1 MVQETILFR
10 SALEDGPANPLGPW
24 QGDFCTP
31 INMEQRASS
40 SEGWTT
46 QWRGRDKTPIR
57 TSFFWTA
64 IRERLRRARRAQ
76 RGAGLHTEAYASGM
90 GQQPASLIPTLGP
103 KHRHPCL
110 RVQLLLPRARIS
122 SVRPTRPRSPA
133 GWSRLGPAARI
144 YPHIIQPSTN
154 RDRISRRDPS
164 ELTLW
169 PSAVWTRKPRRCSLP
184 LTRPIAVFVYPGLHS
199 NFPGRTIGP
208 L

>member
-1 MVQETILFR
+1 MGIRDAGCWPIPLAYASVR
-10 SALEDGPANPLGPW
+10 NPAPR
-24 QGDFCTP
+24 C
-31 INMEQRASS
+31 A
-40 SEGWTT
+40 
-46 QWRGRDKTPIR
+46 
-57 TSFFWTA
+57 
-64 IRERLRRARRAQ
+64 RRARRRRSRIAVQ
-76 RGAGLHTEAYASGM
+76 KNEVRIGVLSLLRHCVVHPSDEDARCSMLMGVQKSPCHGPRGFAGGSIRVG
-90 GQQPASLIPTLGP
+90 SL
-103 KHRHPCL
+103 RHPCL